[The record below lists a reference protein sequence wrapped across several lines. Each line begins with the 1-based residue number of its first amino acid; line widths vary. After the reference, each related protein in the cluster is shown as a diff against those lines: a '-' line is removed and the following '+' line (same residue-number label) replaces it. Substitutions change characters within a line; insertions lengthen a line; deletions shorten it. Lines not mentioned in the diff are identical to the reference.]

1 MRIRPCRLYRR
12 LYRSQCS
19 TRCARPDSP
28 PTANGFDPL
37 HGRGGWKRPLPA
49 LRGNANGRPEH
60 RPRKTESDY
69 VNLGTF
75 FSRLRGR
82 THPPPPAR
90 PHPGKPNRTTLNTR
104 KPDMTPQRGPCGRD
118 VTVARKV
125 SKPTAAIEYPTWK
138 VRGAPTPNER
148 LVICDE
154 CGNAAWVGHG
164 DFVHTCFNRHQHAN
178 KSYRRMRNATPA
190 ETETA
195 KTYLKEVI
203 G

>member
-60 RPRKTESDY
+60 RPRKTESDH

-104 KPDMTPQRGPCGRD
+104 KPDMTPQLIRICLNENG
-118 VTVARKV
+118 TVHYFPWYQRTEDYGGELE
-125 SKPTAAIEYPTWK
+125 P
-138 VRGAPTPNER
+138 
-148 LVICDE
+148 
-154 CGNAAWVGHG
+154 GNALDLLRAG
-164 DFVHTCFNRHQHAN
+164 
-178 KSYRRMRNATPA
+178 TPA
-190 ETETA
+190 ELSCDAPGNPHSHFETLNQTVTFA
-195 KTYLKEVI
+195 FI
-203 G
+203 